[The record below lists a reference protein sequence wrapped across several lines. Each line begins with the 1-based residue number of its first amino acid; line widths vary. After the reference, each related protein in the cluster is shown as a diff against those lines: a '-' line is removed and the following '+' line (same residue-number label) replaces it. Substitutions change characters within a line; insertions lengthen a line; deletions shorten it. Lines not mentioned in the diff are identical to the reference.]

1 MADGSARNINTGNS
15 VDLSFFY
22 SHIGPSGIHV

>member
-15 VDLSFFY
+15 DDVSCFY
-22 SHIGPSGIHV
+22 SHIEQSGINV